1 MNINISIK
9 KNCLK
14 LLEVENFAKMHHF
27 EKYFE
32 NESQYKHKC
41 MHEYGLFDHI
51 LSVRGPRGI
60 LARNRGSEE

>member
-14 LLEVENFAKMHHF
+14 LLEVENFAKIHHF

-51 LSVRGPRGI
+51 LSV
-60 LARNRGSEE
+60 